1 MRFALAG
8 LLLMTTPQLAAAD
21 GRDYGEIPYAEKVAC
36 KTADDCVYVKG
47 FCHSAAVNKRFKEQ
61 EREQIRHDDSISKCD
76 PERLKKTDASGLQCV
91 ESQCRATLE
100 RIE

>member
-1 MRFALAG
+1 MRFALAW

-61 EREQIRHDDSISKCD
+61 EREQMRPRAPKKNGCFRSAMRGKPMPRH
-76 PERLKKTDASGLQCV
+76 A
-91 ESQCRATLE
+91 
-100 RIE
+100 